1 MFTVFGFSTST
12 FSCTDRPL
20 WTTCKLQFAR
30 ELAGSAATGGSASG
44 LRMCRGYVRR
54 MEQRIKMSEGTNS
67 AFSNG
72 LPRENKKSGAGA
84 ESLSA
89 IRPFWLAF
97 RRTGGTTERAP
108 RTVKS
113 FVALSVRDK
122 SSGSSPATIAHNSRH
137 SNARARILPKLIRLL
152 TICDDQDYW
161 ELTPTQ
167 SRCIGS
173 RVIIWRTIG
182 IRGIHQAKPAQPADV
197 PTQGRGHRQ

>member
-1 MFTVFGFSTST
+1 
-12 FSCTDRPL
+12 
-20 WTTCKLQFAR
+20 
-30 ELAGSAATGGSASG
+30 
-44 LRMCRGYVRR
+44 
-54 MEQRIKMSEGTNS
+54 MSEGTNS

-72 LPRENKKSGAGA
+72 LSRENKTSGAGA

-89 IRPFWLAF
+89 IRPLWLAF

-122 SSGSSPATIAHNSRH
+122 SSGSSPATIPHNSRH
-137 SNARARILPKLIRLL
+137 SNARARILPMPVRLL

-161 ELTPTQ
+161 ELTPAR
-167 SRCIGS
+167 SRCIAS

-182 IRGIHQAKPAQPADV
+182 IRGIHQAERAQPSGNA
-197 PTQGRGHRQ
+197 PTRPLTFTYLSTTGIITSNLTVR